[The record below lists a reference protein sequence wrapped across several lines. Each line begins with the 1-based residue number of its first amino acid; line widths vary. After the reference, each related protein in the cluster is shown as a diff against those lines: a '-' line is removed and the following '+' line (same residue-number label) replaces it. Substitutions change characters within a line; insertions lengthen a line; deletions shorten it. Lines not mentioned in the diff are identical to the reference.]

1 MQKDILIMSCDVITD
16 YPLTRL
22 IQLYRVYN
30 PTLIALMPNVS
41 SYNETVPGRKGKEKI
56 GQLIT
61 KLTEFQIIYLQKK
74 ISLELTKILVT
85 DLYFSVQKLILKIQ
99 YHLKCQCL
107 RGLLLLL
114 KQT

>member
-22 IQLYRVYN
+22 IQLYRIHN
-30 PTLIALMPNVS
+30 PTLIALMSNLS
-41 SYNETVPGRKGKEKI
+41 SCNETVPGRKGKEKI

-61 KLTEFQIIYLQKK
+61 RLTKFKVIYLQKK
-74 ISLELTKILVT
+74 ISLELTKMLMT

-99 YHLKCQCL
+99 YHLECQCL

-114 KQT
+114 K